1 MPCIKYR
8 DSELLTSRNITPIC
22 PQPSKTITK
31 RIKTKWENQS
41 PVPFPMAIVVT
52 LPFHSASRKQQ
63 QKTLINPAEPS
74 SKKTARQ
81 NQVNKIMSNISP
93 PSPPQTRLWSIFEKM
108 GQMITSFSTSAIS
121 PKAGTRKSNSAEG
134 NAQKQAMSTKAR
146 DSELQQSENR
156 KKWAFEMW
164 KANERNDR
172 HSRDGGRM

>member
-1 MPCIKYR
+1 
-8 DSELLTSRNITPIC
+8 
-22 PQPSKTITK
+22 
-31 RIKTKWENQS
+31 
-41 PVPFPMAIVVT
+41 
-52 LPFHSASRKQQ
+52 
-63 QKTLINPAEPS
+63 
-74 SKKTARQ
+74 
-81 NQVNKIMSNISP
+81 
-93 PSPPQTRLWSIFEKM
+93 M